1 MFSKLL
7 AKKVSL
13 QEKHLTYDI
22 DHIITNI
29 TNMFLALN
37 TKLKKKYMFLTS
49 FMTFFMH
56 HNSITQFVITSII
69 TYTTRTKSFRWW
81 RV

>member
-29 TNMFLALN
+29 I
-37 TKLKKKYMFLTS
+37 TKLKKKYVFIL
-49 FMTFFMH
+49 MTFFHAQFDKINCTDNTICDNQYHNIH
-56 HNSITQFVITSII
+56 H
-69 TYTTRTKSFRWW
+69 TYE
-81 RV
+81 VVQMVACI